1 MQVVERDSRVM
12 REDRRRLIRTA
23 QRSPIATHDE
33 GVAMDQPRAEVIVA
47 STLYLISGCVFD
59 PTPCAC
65 RVHAIVAHLER
76 MMQMEG
82 LDPVLRATAIQ
93 LHENWRRVVQK
104 IEAADEPSSQSHLV
118 WH

>member
-1 MQVVERDSRVM
+1 
-12 REDRRRLIRTA
+12 
-23 QRSPIATHDE
+23 
-33 GVAMDQPRAEVIVA
+33 MDQPRAEVIVA
-47 STLYLISGCVFD
+47 STLYLISGWVFD

-76 MMQMEG
+76 MMQMEE

-93 LHENWRRVVQK
+93 LHESWQRVVK
-104 IEAADEPSSQSHLV
+104 KLEAAPEPISELRPV

>member
-1 MQVVERDSRVM
+1 
-12 REDRRRLIRTA
+12 
-23 QRSPIATHDE
+23 
-33 GVAMDQPRAEVIVA
+33 MDQPRPEVIVA
-47 STLYLISGCVFD
+47 STLFLISGWVFD

-76 MMQMEG
+76 MMVMDG

-93 LHENWRRVVQK
+93 LHESWQRVAAK
-104 IEAADEPSSQSHLV
+104 IEAPTEVPMHPERI